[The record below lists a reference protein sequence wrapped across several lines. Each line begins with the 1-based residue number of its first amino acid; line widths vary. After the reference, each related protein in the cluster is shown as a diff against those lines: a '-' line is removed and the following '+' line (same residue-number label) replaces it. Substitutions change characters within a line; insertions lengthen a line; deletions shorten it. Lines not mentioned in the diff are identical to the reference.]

1 MSRFLI
7 LGCNKIRDRDCM
19 IAYKYDS
26 DEFVIVRSQNM
37 EAITEIK
44 DIDLFSV
51 IKAQTREVYPQIYDM
66 LSLPIMIGV
75 EHQERAIQILENYS
89 KSIVTFIKPYN
100 EDRVSL
106 IKVDNIREIR
116 MEANRYSIVFES
128 KSLLKRY
135 ELCDKRVV
143 RYIDSFDVH
152 KRKDCIYNLIRY
164 MNQDNVNTY
173 FILFKNYS
181 KRNPQVLLIHSL

>member
-1 MSRFLI
+1 M
-7 LGCNKIRDRDCM
+7 
-19 IAYKYDS
+19 
-26 DEFVIVRSQNM
+26 
-37 EAITEIK
+37 
-44 DIDLFSV
+44 
-51 IKAQTREVYPQIYDM
+51 
-66 LSLPIMIGV
+66 
-75 EHQERAIQILENYS
+75 
-89 KSIVTFIKPYN
+89 
-100 EDRVSL
+100 
-106 IKVDNIREIR
+106 DNIREIR

-135 ELCDKRVV
+135 ELCWDKRVV

-181 KRNPQVLLIHSL
+181 KRNPQVLLIHSLRTGVRNDGANIYIVLQEQEIVFSQGVVLISCKGLER

>member
-66 LSLPIMIGV
+66 LSLPIMTV
-75 EHQERAIQILENYS
+75 
-89 KSIVTFIKPYN
+89 
-100 EDRVSL
+100 
-106 IKVDNIREIR
+106 
-116 MEANRYSIVFES
+116 
-128 KSLLKRY
+128 
-135 ELCDKRVV
+135 
-143 RYIDSFDVH
+143 
-152 KRKDCIYNLIRY
+152 
-164 MNQDNVNTY
+164 
-173 FILFKNYS
+173 
-181 KRNPQVLLIHSL
+181 